1 MAERLELRIVTPVE
15 IAFEGEAELVAG
27 EDATGRF
34 AVLPRHEDFLT
45 VLTVSVLRW
54 RTPDGAEHYAAVRGG
69 VFEVSGG
76 RRVQLAT
83 PEAVLSDRLEELWP
97 RVVER
102 MRRQAEEMAAE
113 RTAMARLE
121 LAVVRSLRD
130 YLRARRTPPARGGP
144 GPVAGGGAP

>member
-1 MAERLELRIVTPVE
+1 MNAALDLRIVTPLE
-15 IAFEGEAELVAG
+15 IAAEEPAVLVAG

-54 RTPDGAEHYAAVRGG
+54 RTPEGAERYAAVRGG
-69 VFEVSGG
+69 VFEVTGG
-76 RRVQLAT
+76 RRVQVAT

-102 MRRQAEEMAAE
+102 MRREAEEMAAE

-130 YLRARRTPPARGGP
+130 YLRAQRTVPALGGP
-144 GPVAGGGAP
+144 GPVRGGGGR

>member
-1 MAERLELRIVTPVE
+1 MAQILELRIVTPVE
-15 IAFEGEAELVAG
+15 IAFEGEAVLVAG

-54 RTPDGAEHYAAVRGG
+54 RTPEGVERHAAVRGG
-69 VFEVSGG
+69 VFETSGG
-76 RRVQLAT
+76 RRVQVAT

-102 MRRQAEEMAAE
+102 MRHETESMAAE

-130 YLRARRTPPARGGP
+130 YLRAPRIPPARGAP
-144 GPVAGGGAP
+144 GPVSAGGAS

>member
-1 MAERLELRIVTPVE
+1 MSGALELRIVTPLE
-15 IAFEGEAELVAG
+15 IAAEEPALLVAG

-34 AVLPRHEDFLT
+34 AILPRHEDFLT

-54 RTPDGAEHYAAVRGG
+54 RTPEGHERYAAVRGG
-69 VFEVSGG
+69 VFEVTGG
-76 RRVQLAT
+76 RRVQVAT

-97 RVVER
+97 KVVER
-102 MRRQAEEMAAE
+102 MRREAEQMAVE

-130 YLRARRTPPARGGP
+130 YLEARRRPVGFGGP
-144 GPVAGGGAP
+144 GPVRGGRGS